1 MLRECFRHEELAK
14 MIMHSDEFYK
24 FFDFVEVSTFD
35 ISSDAFSTF
44 KVPINIKIMEKNFVE
59 RCQLRTVFNCHVCVC
74 ICGNP
79 SMCDCHHVSNND

>member
-14 MIMHSDEFYK
+14 MIMHSDDFYQ

-44 KVPINIKIMEKNFVE
+44 KVCLKWKQG
-59 RCQLRTVFNCHVCVC
+59 C
-74 ICGNP
+74 
-79 SMCDCHHVSNND
+79 